1 MEPLYLCRLNL
12 KAHICFSQT
21 RTKSIDQPSKCVCAA
36 NSPSSYSYWSSLQK
50 MQEQKLQRDSKNQ
63 TDAYSGLTNIVLS
76 LQYSTKEV
84 KLNRKYIISD
94 LVASFQLT
102 NCLVFNENA

>member
-12 KAHICFSQT
+12 KAHIVLAKLGRNQLINQVNVYVLS
-21 RTKSIDQPSKCVCAA
+21 

-94 LVASFQLT
+94 LVASLQLT